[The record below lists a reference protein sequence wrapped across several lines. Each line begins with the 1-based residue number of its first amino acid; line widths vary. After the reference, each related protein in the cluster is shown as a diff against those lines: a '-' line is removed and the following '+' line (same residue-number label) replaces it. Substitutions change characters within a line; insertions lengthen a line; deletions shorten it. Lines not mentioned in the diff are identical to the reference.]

1 MHYFLAYAR
10 AGGGLISL
18 VEIEN
23 AAQETRFTQG
33 SQQVA
38 IALARIL
45 GDRVVLEAPVISI
58 EQQAHEVAV
67 RSPAGE
73 WRSDHV
79 IVAVPPVLAGRIQFD
94 PPLPALR
101 DALTQRFPMG
111 ATTKFHVLY
120 DRAFWRDNGFSGEAV
135 ATHGPL
141 SVVFDNSAPDD
152 IQPALL
158 GFSVG
163 RPARELGAHTPARR
177 RAQVIDALVRYFG
190 PAAVTPADFV
200 EMDWSAEVWSRGCP
214 TGFMEPGSAHTRAL
228 LRPAS
233 GRVHWAGTETSEV
246 WTGYMEG
253 AVASGE
259 RAAAEILGG

>member
-1 MHYFLAYAR
+1 ML
-10 AGGGLISL
+10 
-18 VEIEN
+18 
-23 AAQETRFTQG
+23 
-33 SQQVA
+33 
-38 IALARIL
+38 
-45 GDRVVLEAPVISI
+45 DAPVHSI
-58 EQQAHEVAV
+58 EQQAGEVVV
-67 RSPAGE
+67 RSRAGE

-79 IVAVPPVLAGRIQFD
+79 VVAVPPALSGRIQFD
-94 PPLPALR
+94 PPLPAFR
-101 DALTQRFPMG
+101 DALTRRFPMG

-141 SVVFDNSAPDD
+141 SVVFDNSAPDG

-163 RPARELGAHTPARR
+163 RPARALGAHTPTQRR
-177 RAQVIDALVRYFG
+177 TQVIDTLVRYFG
-190 PAAVTPADFV
+190 TAVAAPTEFV
-200 EMDWSAEVWSRGCP
+200 EMDWSAEAWSRGCP
-214 TGFMEPGSAHTRAL
+214 TGFMEPGSAHTRAF

-233 GRVHWAGTETSEV
+233 GRVHWAGTETSMV

-259 RAAAEILGG
+259 RAAAEILGL